1 MINPANN
8 SHLFQNLQAESGHAK
23 LILPGRHI
31 AARESMYDN
40 GCVYIVFT
48 ILVLCF
54 LTTYFY

>member
-1 MINPANN
+1 MINLANN
-8 SHLFQNLQAESGHAK
+8 SHLFQNLQAESVHAI

-31 AARESMYDN
+31 AARGSMYDN

-54 LTTYFY
+54 LTIYIY